1 MSIYNIRFIFI
12 DLPQENMETI
22 NRFPPSNQVKNN
34 VHQQINPMFNQM
46 IKNYNKKENVNPRAG
61 VHYR

>member
-1 MSIYNIRFIFI
+1 
-12 DLPQENMETI
+12 METI

-61 VHYR
+61 VHYK